1 MQTGDIILFS
11 DTHFLP
17 SRIIEFSSH
26 SIYSHV
32 GIIVKDCLGLPA
44 STSSPSPDVD
54 GVDVGRDTDGV
65 YILESTGFSDIP
77 DAEDN
82 KIKWGVQIR
91 PFDKV
96 KDEYNG
102 SIFHRSL
109 HCDRN
114 DEFYKNLEEAYSL
127 VKDATYNTS
136 PVEWLSLL
144 LGKDLFHENAS
155 SSPRGDVASLVC
167 STLVAFIYQKLGL
180 ISKHCDYALIRPKD
194 LGTEIDSAGERRIK
208 FKNCIVEK
216 EVQIK

>member
-1 MQTGDIILFS
+1 MQPGDIILFS

-32 GIIVKDCLGLPA
+32 GIIVKDCLGLP
-44 STSSPSPDVD
+44 SS
-54 GVDVGRDTDGV
+54 GDVGNGTDGI

-77 DAEDN
+77 DAKDN

-91 PFDKV
+91 PFNKV

-102 SIFHRSL
+102 SVFHRSL

-114 DEFYKNLEEAYSL
+114 EDFFQHLEEAYSL

-136 PVEWLSLL
+136 PIEWLSLL
-144 LGKDLFHENAS
+144 LGKDLFHENEPS
-155 SSPRGDVASLVC
+155 SSHGDVASLVC

-180 ISKHCDYALIRPKD
+180 ISKHADYALVRPKD
-194 LGTEIDSAGERRIK
+194 LGTEFDDGDSDVVNDQRIK

-216 EVQIK
+216 EIQIK

>member
-44 STSSPSPDVD
+44 STSSPS
-54 GVDVGRDTDGV
+54 TSGV

-102 SIFHRSL
+102 SVFHRSL

-144 LGKDLFHENAS
+144 LGKDLFHENES
-155 SSPRGDVASLVC
+155 SSHGDVASLVC

-180 ISKHCDYALIRPKD
+180 ISKHCDYALVRPKD
-194 LGTEIDSAGERRIK
+194 LGTEIDSAGDQRIK

>member
-32 GIIVKDCLGLPA
+32 GIIVKDCLGLPT
-44 STSSPSPDVD
+44 STSPSSGDV
-54 GVDVGRDTDGV
+54 GV

-102 SIFHRSL
+102 SVFHRSL

-114 DEFYKNLEEAYSL
+114 DVFYKNLEEAYSL

-144 LGKDLFHENAS
+144 LGKDLFHENGS
-155 SSPRGDVASLVC
+155 SSPHGDVASLVC
-167 STLVAFIYQKLGL
+167 STLVAFIYQKLDL
-180 ISKHCDYALIRPKD
+180 ISNHCDYALVRPKD
-194 LGTEIDSAGERRIK
+194 LGTEIDSAGDQRIK